1 MAVAWRFDGIF
12 KADAQTVA
20 KELESI
26 KCTPENIVDYAKSED
41 TELHKCF
48 EWDDSIA
55 GHKYRCIQAQKVV
68 RSLVITREDTGE
80 KTPIRLLHSEG
91 NRTGE
96 YKPIYVIVRDKD
108 EYQSLLERAMDE
120 LRAFKRKYSCLSEL
134 EEILELID

>member
-1 MAVAWRFDGIF
+1 MTVAGKLEGIF

-55 GHKYRCIQAQKVV
+55 GHKYRCMQAQKVV

-96 YKPIYVIVRDKD
+96 YKPIYMIVRDKD
-108 EYQSLLERAMDE
+108 EYQSLLERALDE

>member
-1 MAVAWRFDGIF
+1 MAVAWRFDGLY

-20 KELESI
+20 NELESI
-26 KCTPENIVDYAKSED
+26 KCTPENIVEYAKDET

-48 EWDDSIA
+48 EWDNSIA
-55 GHKYRCIQAQKVV
+55 GHKYRCIQAQRVV

-96 YKPIYVIVRDKD
+96 YKPIYMIVRDKD